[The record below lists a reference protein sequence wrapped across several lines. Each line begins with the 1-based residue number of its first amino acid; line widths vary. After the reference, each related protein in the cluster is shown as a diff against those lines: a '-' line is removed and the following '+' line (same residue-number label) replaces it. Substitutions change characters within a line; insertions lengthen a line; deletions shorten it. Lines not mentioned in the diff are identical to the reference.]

1 MDNHI
6 TVTDTGSGSHHVE
19 IGKRWYSVRQVG
31 ASFTIVD
38 DEGESVSPN
47 RLLGQSILRAIKR
60 AVRKGTAAHA

>member
-1 MDNHI
+1 MENHI

-38 DEGESVSPN
+38 DEGEAVSPN
-47 RLLGQSILRAIKR
+47 RLMGQSIIRAIKR
-60 AVRKGTAAHA
+60 ATRKESPAHV